1 MYCVKVSKHSVRSLI
16 NTRGLHLIPFQSWRS
31 NSLAVMMRRLWVT
44 DKPDLY
50 MEELKAFMTTLT
62 EVEVRTTYIRSGG

>member
-1 MYCVKVSKHSVRSLI
+1 
-16 NTRGLHLIPFQSWRS
+16 
-31 NSLAVMMRRLWVT
+31 MRRLWVA

-50 MEELKAFMTTLT
+50 MEGLKAFMTTLT